1 MTNLFVKN
9 IVCKCFLYTFEF
21 HILNINTITMNVII
35 QNILLIIFYLTVP
48 ALVIHYAGKFLLLRK
63 AGNVVVVYIIGLIV
77 GNIGILGKQNF
88 EVQSMITNLSIL
100 LSLPLLLS
108 ALNFAAWTRMAKK
121 SIISLILGVVSVFIV
136 VISGYYL
143 FKPLIPETWKVTGLL
158 VGVYTGGT
166 PNLASIKEALN
177 VSPSEYL
184 MVHTSDLIFSG
195 LYLLFLMSIG
205 KVIFKKWLPYGYI
218 YQGRFGSRS
227 SEFSQHEDYSY
238 FFKRYNF
245 LPTLGIFGISV
256 LILLISVGSSF
267 LVPPKLATMVV
278 ILMVTT
284 LGIGTSFI
292 NSLRRSPKSF
302 ELGMY
307 FILVFSLVV
316 ASMADL
322 KKFTMDAMP
331 IFLYISYT
339 ITLSLLLHLLLSRI
353 FKIDADTMIIT
364 STALICSPPFVPVV
378 AGALNNRSIIIS
390 GLTVGIVG
398 YAIGNYLGI
407 FTALLMHP

>member
-1 MTNLFVKN
+1 MS
-9 IVCKCFLYTFEF
+9 IVL
-21 HILNINTITMNVII
+21 
-35 QNILLIIFYLTVP
+35 QNILLVLFYLIVP

-77 GNIGILGKQNF
+77 GNLGILDQSNYA
-88 EVQSMITNLSIL
+88 VQEGISNISIL
-100 LSLPLLLS
+100 ISLPLLLS
-108 ALNFAAWTRMAKK
+108 ALNFSSWTRMARK
-121 SIISLILGVVSVFIV
+121 SVISLILGMVSVFIV

-143 FKPLIPETWKVTGLL
+143 FQPLIKDAWKVTGLL

-166 PNLASIKEALN
+166 PNLASIKEALS
-177 VSPSEYL
+177 VSPNEYL

-195 LYLLFLMSIG
+195 AYLLFLMSIG
-205 KVIFKKWLPYGYI
+205 KILFKKWLPYGYS
-218 YQGRFGSRS
+218 YQAKFGARS
-227 SEFSQHEDYSY
+227 VEFSQNEDYSY
-238 FFKRYNF
+238 FFKKYN
-245 LPTLGIFGISV
+245 LIPTLGIFGVSILVV
-256 LILLISVGSSF
+256 LLGAGSSL
-267 LVPPKLATMVV
+267 LVEEKYSTMVAILV
-278 ILMVTT
+278 ITS

-292 NSLRRSPKSF
+292 NVLRRSPKSF

-322 KKFTMDAMP
+322 KKFSMEAMP

-339 ITLSLLLHLLLSRI
+339 ITLSLLLHLLLSKI
-353 FKIDADTMIIT
+353 FKIDSDTLIIT

-398 YAIGNYLGI
+398 YAVGNYLGI

>member
-1 MTNLFVKN
+1 M
-9 IVCKCFLYTFEF
+9 
-21 HILNINTITMNVII
+21 NTII
-35 QNILLIIFYLTVP
+35 QNTLLVLFYLVTP

-63 AGNVVVVYIIGLIV
+63 AGNVVVVYIIGLII
-77 GNIGILGKQNF
+77 GNIGILDDSNYV
-88 EVQSMITNLSIL
+88 VQENISNISIL
-100 LSLPLLLS
+100 ISLPLLLS
-108 ALNFAAWTRMAKK
+108 ALNFSNWTRMARK
-121 SIISLILGVVSVFIV
+121 SVISLILGMVSVFLV
-136 VISGYYL
+136 VVSGYY
-143 FKPLIPETWKVTGLL
+143 FFEPLIKDAWKITGLL

-195 LYLLFLMSIG
+195 AYLLFLMSIG
-205 KVIFKKWLPYGYI
+205 KVIFKKWLPYGYS
-218 YQGRFGSRS
+218 YQAKFGTRS
-227 SEFSQHEDYSY
+227 MEFSQNEDYSY
-238 FFKRYNF
+238 FFKKYN
-245 LPTLGIFGISV
+245 LIPTLGILGVSV
-256 LILLISVGSSF
+256 LVVLLGVGASF
-267 LVPPKLATMVV
+267 IVPEKYSTMVAILV
-278 ILMVTT
+278 ITT

-292 NSLRRSPKSF
+292 NVLRRSPKSF

-316 ASMADL
+316 SSMADL
-322 KKFTMDAMP
+322 KKFSIDAMP

-339 ITLSLLLHLLLSRI
+339 ITLSLLLHLLLSKI
-353 FKIDADTMIIT
+353 FKIDSDTLIIT

-378 AGALNNRSIIIS
+378 AGALNNRTIIIS

>member
-1 MTNLFVKN
+1 MN
-9 IVCKCFLYTFEF
+9 IILQDIFLV
-21 HILNINTITMNVII
+21 L
-35 QNILLIIFYLTVP
+35 FYLIVP

-77 GNIGILGKQNF
+77 GNIGILN
-88 EVQSMITNLSIL
+88 QSHYPIQEGISNVSIL

-108 ALNFAAWTRMAKK
+108 VLNFSSWTRMARK
-121 SIISLILGVVSVFIV
+121 SVISLILGVISVFIV
-136 VISGYYL
+136 VVSGYYL
-143 FKPLIPETWKVTGLL
+143 FAPLIKDAWKVTGLL

-177 VSPSEYL
+177 VSPNEYL

-195 LYLLFLMSIG
+195 AYLLFLMSIG
-205 KVIFKKWLPYGYI
+205 KTIFKKWLPYGYT
-218 YQGRFGSRS
+218 YQGRFGQRS
-227 SEFSQHEDYSY
+227 AEFSQNEDYSY
-238 FFKRYNF
+238 FFKRYNL
-245 LPTLGIFGISV
+245 LPTMGILGVSI
-256 LILLISVGSSF
+256 LILIIGVGLSMI
-267 LVPPKLATMVV
+267 VPEKYSTMVA
-278 ILMVTT
+278 ILSITS

-292 NSLRRSPKSF
+292 NVLRRSPKSF

-316 ASMADL
+316 SSMADL
-322 KKFTMDAMP
+322 KKFSMDAMP

-339 ITLSLLLHLLLSRI
+339 ITLSLLLHLLLSKI
-353 FKIDADTMIIT
+353 FKIDSDTMIIT

-390 GLTVGIVG
+390 GLTVGIIG

-407 FTALLMHP
+407 FTAILMHP

>member
-1 MTNLFVKN
+1 MN
-9 IVCKCFLYTFEF
+9 I
-21 HILNINTITMNVII
+21 II
-35 QNILLIIFYLTVP
+35 KDILLVLFYLIVP
-48 ALVIHYAGKFLLLRK
+48 AFVIHYAGKFLLLRK

-77 GNIGILGKQNF
+77 GNLGILDSSVYPVQNT
-88 EVQSMITNLSIL
+88 ITNLTIL

-108 ALNFAAWTRMAKK
+108 SLNFVSWSKMAHK
-121 SIISLILGVVSVFIV
+121 SLLSLLLGVASVFIV
-136 VISGYYL
+136 VMSGYFL
-143 FKPLIPETWKVTGLL
+143 FKPLIPEAWKITGLL

-177 VSPSEYL
+177 VSANEYL

-195 LYLLFLMSIG
+195 AYLLFLMSVG
-205 KVIFKKWLPYGYI
+205 KTIFKKFLPYGYM
-218 YQGRFGSRS
+218 YTATYGKRS
-227 SEFSQHEDYSY
+227 SEFSQNEDYNE
-238 FFKRYNF
+238 FFKKHN
-245 LPTLGIFGISV
+245 LIPTIG
-256 LILLISVGSSF
+256 
-267 LVPPKLATMVV
+267 
-278 ILMVTT
+278 ILMVAIVIVAIGGGLSLIVPERYSTMIAILAITT

-292 NSLRRSPKSF
+292 PDLRRSPKSF

-316 ASMADL
+316 SSMADL
-322 KKFTMDAMP
+322 SKFSMEAMP

-339 ITLSLLLHLLLSRI
+339 ITLSLLLHLLLSKI

-390 GLTVGIVG
+390 GLTIGILG
-398 YAIGNYLGI
+398 YAIGNYIGI
-407 FTALLMHP
+407 FSALLLMP

>member
-1 MTNLFVKN
+1 MSTVL
-9 IVCKCFLYTFEF
+9 
-21 HILNINTITMNVII
+21 
-35 QNILLIIFYLTVP
+35 QNILLVLFYLIVP

-77 GNIGILGKQNF
+77 GNLGILDQSNYA
-88 EVQSMITNLSIL
+88 VQEGISNISIL
-100 LSLPLLLS
+100 ISLPLLLS
-108 ALNFAAWTRMAKK
+108 ALNFSSWTRMARK
-121 SIISLILGVVSVFIV
+121 SVISLILGMVSVFIV

-143 FKPLIPETWKVTGLL
+143 FQPLIKDAWKVTGLL

-166 PNLASIKEALN
+166 PNLASIKEALS
-177 VSPSEYL
+177 VSPNEYL

-195 LYLLFLMSIG
+195 AYLLFLMSIG
-205 KVIFKKWLPYGYI
+205 KILFKKWLPYGYS
-218 YQGRFGSRS
+218 YQAKFGARS
-227 SEFSQHEDYSY
+227 VEFSQNEDYSY
-238 FFKRYNF
+238 FFKKYN
-245 LPTLGIFGISV
+245 LIPTLGIFGVSILVV
-256 LILLISVGSSF
+256 LLGAGSS
-267 LVPPKLATMVV
+267 LIVPEKYSTMVAILV
-278 ILMVTT
+278 ITS

-292 NSLRRSPKSF
+292 NILRRSPKSF

-322 KKFTMDAMP
+322 KKFSMEAMP

-339 ITLSLLLHLLLSRI
+339 ITLSLLLHLLLSKI
-353 FKIDADTMIIT
+353 FKIDSDTLIIT

-398 YAIGNYLGI
+398 YAVGNYLGI

>member
-1 MTNLFVKN
+1 MN
-9 IVCKCFLYTFEF
+9 I
-21 HILNINTITMNVII
+21 IL
-35 QNILLIIFYLTVP
+35 QNILLVLFYLLVP

-77 GNIGILGKQNF
+77 GNIGIINQNHF
-88 EVQSMITNLSIL
+88 QIQEGISNVSIL

-108 ALNFAAWTRMAKK
+108 VLNFSSWTRMARK
-121 SIISLILGVVSVFIV
+121 SIISLILGVFSVFV
-136 VISGYYL
+136 VVVSGYYL
-143 FKPLIPETWKVTGLL
+143 FQPLIKDAWKITGLL

-166 PNLASIKEALN
+166 PNLASIKEALG
-177 VSPSEYL
+177 VSPNEYL

-195 LYLLFLMSIG
+195 IYLLFLMSVG

-218 YQGRFGSRS
+218 YQGKFGQRS
-227 SEFSQHEDYSY
+227 TEFTQNEDYTY
-238 FFKRYNF
+238 FFKRYNL
-245 LPTLGIFGISV
+245 LPTSGVFAISILILILGYGSSMIVPEKYSTMIAILVITSLGI
-256 LILLISVGSSF
+256 GSSF
-267 LVPPKLATMVV
+267 
-278 ILMVTT
+278 
-284 LGIGTSFI
+284 I
-292 NSLRRSPKSF
+292 NILRRAPKSF

-316 ASMADL
+316 SSMADL
-322 KKFTMDAMP
+322 KKFSMDAMP

-339 ITLSLLLHLLLSRI
+339 ISLSLLLHLLLSKI

-364 STALICSPPFVPVV
+364 STALICSPPFVPVI

-390 GLTVGIVG
+390 GLTVGIIG